1 MRTVRRWI
9 AGFAAAAAFVALVS
23 VAAWAQSCPPQCPS
37 GEVRLGIAVPT
48 SGPPAGIGAP
58 TLKAAEAAIQDLNA
72 SGGLLGVPVKL
83 AVGDDRCDAGMAAR
97 VAKHH
102 IEQDKINFLIGPLC
116 PGVALDAA
124 PIYAKA
130 GVIQFVPAVT
140 VVELTRRNPNNIF
153 RIAAN
158 DEQEAQALGAW
169 LARDQQ
175 QGKKVAVVYDDV
187 FYRRAMAEQIKL
199 ALPDAAKAL
208 TRFEPLM
215 EVPGATDRLA
225 AKLQREPVDI
235 IYLALG
241 GAQVVEFVSALRARD
256 VKSMLLGG
264 QQLLSQ
270 GFWRATGRTT
280 EGLHVLAPIA
290 SLSSPEFRDAIDR
303 LKQASIA
310 PDLVALYS
318 YVAVQVWAEA
328 VRRAGSG
335 DPKKVVEVLR
345 SSEFTTPVGRIAF
358 DQKGDRRDISYSFL
372 TWQGGPLT
380 ELRLVQ

>member
-1 MRTVRRWI
+1 
-9 AGFAAAAAFVALVS
+9 VA
-23 VAAWAQSCPPQCPS
+23 VASITLTPQLASADSCPPNCPG
-37 GEVRLGIAVPT
+37 GEVQLGIALPT
-48 SGPPAGIGAP
+48 SGPAAAFGGAA
-58 TLKAAEAAIQDLNA
+58 LKATEAAIQDLNKA
-72 SGGLLGVPVKL
+72 GGLLGVPIRL
-83 AVGDDRCDAGMAAR
+83 AVGDDRCDAGMAAP
-97 VAKHH
+97 VARRHV
-102 IEQDKINFLIGPLC
+102 EQDKIAFLIGPLC
-116 PGVALDAA
+116 PAVAMDSA

-140 VVELTRRNPNNIF
+140 VVELTRRSPGNIF

-158 DEQEAQALGAW
+158 DEQEAQALVAW
-169 LARDQQ
+169 LSRGQK
-175 QGKKVAVVYDDV
+175 GKKLAVVYDDV
-187 FYRRAMAEQIKL
+187 FYRRAMADQIKL
-199 ALPDAAKAL
+199 ALPDDAKAS
-208 TRFEPLM
+208 TRFEPLP
-215 EVPGATDRLA
+215 EVPGAIDRLA
-225 AKLQREPVDI
+225 NKLQREPADI
-235 IYLALG
+235 VYLALG
-241 GAQVVEFVSALRARD
+241 GTQVVEFVSALRSRE
-256 VKSMLLGG
+256 VKSFLVGG

-270 GFWRATGRTT
+270 GFWRATGRTA

-303 LKQASIA
+303 LKQASIV

-358 DQKGDRRDISYSFL
+358 DQKGDRRDISYSLL

>member
-1 MRTVRRWI
+1 M
-9 AGFAAAAAFVALVS
+9 FAAAAAFVGLMSGSAR
-23 VAAWAQSCPPQCPS
+23 AQSCPPQCPS
-37 GEVRLGIAVPT
+37 GEVRLGIA
-48 SGPPAGIGAP
+48 AP
-58 TLKAAEAAIQDLNA
+58 TGGPAAAFGSAALKATEAVIQDLNSA
-72 SGGLLGVPVKL
+72 GGLLGVPVRL
-83 AVGDDRCDAGMAAR
+83 VVGDDRCDAGMAAP
-97 VAKHH
+97 VARRHV
-102 IEQDKINFLIGPLC
+102 EQDKIGFLIGPLC
-116 PGVALDAA
+116 PAVALDAA

-158 DEQEAQALGAW
+158 DEQEAQALIAW
-169 LARDQQ
+169 LSRGQK
-175 QGKKVAVVYDDV
+175 GKKLAVVYDDV

-199 ALPDAAKAL
+199 ALPDDTKAL
-208 TRFEPLM
+208 TRFEPLQD
-215 EVPGATDRLA
+215 VPGAVDRLA
-225 AKLQREPVDI
+225 AKLQREPADI
-235 IYLALG
+235 IYMALG
-241 GAQVVEFVSALRARD
+241 GPQVVEFVGALRARD
-256 VKSMLLGG
+256 VKSLLLGG
-264 QQLLSQ
+264 QHLLSQ
-270 GFWRATGRTT
+270 GFWRATGRTA

-303 LKQASIA
+303 LKQASIV

-345 SSEFTTPVGRIAF
+345 STEFTTPVGRIAF